1 MAVQSINIS
10 PQLAHVLNRGGE
22 NSGVDFD
29 YLVQTAVRE
38 SSLNPTAKA
47 STSTATGL
55 FQFIENTWFDVIK
68 SDGTRLGYGRYSD
81 AIVRDR
87 NGDWTVNDPKLRSE
101 VLKLREDPAVA
112 ADMAGAFTKRNGDF
126 LLDKFGRMPSPGEL
140 YIAHFLGAD
149 GAAKMFEAGLS
160 NPDQIAADL
169 FPRPARSNPSIFYSG
184 GKART
189 IKQVYQALVAK
200 HGNSQPVQTG
210 NAGFAAQQAAE
221 PIDLPGVVLVRPNVS
236 FSDMYRTSPSSATA
250 GNNSPVQKTSGGAG
264 LFNNLYSK

>member
-10 PQLAHVLNRGGE
+10 PQLAQLLNRGGD

-38 SSLNPTAKA
+38 SALNPTAKA
-47 STSTATGL
+47 SSSTATGL
-55 FQFIENTWFDVIK
+55 FQFIEGTWFDVIK
-68 SDGTRLGYGRYSD
+68 SDGARLGYGRYADS
-81 AIVRDR
+81 IVPDR
-87 NGDWTVNDPKLRSE
+87 NGDWTITDPKLRAE
-101 VLKLREDPAVA
+101 VLKLRENPAVA

-169 FPRPARSNPSIFYSG
+169 FPKPARANPSIFYSG
-184 GKART
+184 GEART

-200 HGNSQPVQTG
+200 HGNSQTTQST

-236 FSDMYRTSPSSATA
+236 FADMYRTAPSSADA
-250 GNNSPVQKTSGGAG
+250 GSNSPVRKSTGGAG
-264 LFNNLYSK
+264 LFTNLYSK